1 MTGGNFLAYSCA
13 AARDSHPLPSPL
25 CEEDARTKGMLGKN
39 ENNAEKSNRRGGG
52 CQVSRVKCFISSWLR
67 FSVSNPDEEVT
78 ERNPL
83 PSRRILR
90 CAQWSARIGGGAFAW
105 VLVSWFSGQS

>member
-1 MTGGNFLAYSCA
+1 MHSSFSRERGLVWTVRAGLLAWRVMILSAQMRLNLNIRRSRPAFPGLLPVTGGNFLAYSCA

-52 CQVSRVKCFISSWLR
+52 CQVSR
-67 FSVSNPDEEVT
+67 
-78 ERNPL
+78 
-83 PSRRILR
+83 
-90 CAQWSARIGGGAFAW
+90 
-105 VLVSWFSGQS
+105 